1 LAFQFPGTIW
11 IIVLFLLR
19 TIDDHHL
26 VPDLLS
32 MEMPIVICVGNDSRL
47 GFSETSIRTDVYD
60 ENNFILFFK
69 KKMDLEHK

>member
-1 LAFQFPGTIW
+1 
-11 IIVLFLLR
+11 
-19 TIDDHHL
+19 
-26 VPDLLS
+26 
-32 MEMPIVICVGNDSRL
+32 MEMPIVICVGNDSRI